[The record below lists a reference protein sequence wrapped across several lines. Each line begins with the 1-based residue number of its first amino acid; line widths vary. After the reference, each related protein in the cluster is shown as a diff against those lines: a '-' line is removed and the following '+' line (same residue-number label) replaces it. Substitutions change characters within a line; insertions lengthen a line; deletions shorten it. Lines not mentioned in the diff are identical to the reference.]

1 MGELILYLGGAKSG
15 KTKAALREVEGR
27 PAPRYYLA
35 TAQGLDDEMRGRIRR
50 HQEERG
56 PDWRTVEAPMDPA
69 ASLEAIPGDK
79 PVLLDCI
86 TLWFSNLMWSRPV
99 AEQDPEWYMGHVGK
113 LIAASANRAGA
124 LVVVSNELG
133 SGIVPMEPESRLYR
147 DMVGLAHQT
156 IGAHASAVYLV
167 VAGIPVKIK

>member
-15 KTKAALREVEGR
+15 KTKAALRETESR

-35 TAQGLDDEMRGRIRR
+35 TAQGLDEEMRGRIRR

-56 PDWRTVEAPMDPA
+56 PDWRTVEAPLDPA
-69 ASLEAIPGDK
+69 EALASIPGDR

-86 TLWFSNLMWSRPV
+86 TLWFSNLMWSRPLS
-99 AEQDPEWYMGHVGK
+99 EQTPEWYLELVGK
-113 LIAASANRAGA
+113 LIVSSAERPGA
-124 LVVVSNELG
+124 LIVVSNELG
-133 SGIVPMEPESRLYR
+133 WGIVPMEPESRLYR

-156 IGAHASAVYLV
+156 LAAHASSVYLV
-167 VAGIPVKIK
+167 VAGIPLKIK

>member
-15 KTKAALREVEGR
+15 KTKAALRETESR

-35 TAQGLDDEMRGRIRR
+35 TAQGLDGEMCARIRR

-56 PDWRTVEAPMDPA
+56 PDWRTVEAPLDPVGA
-69 ASLEAIPGDK
+69 LDGIPGES

-86 TLWFSNLMWSRPV
+86 TLWFSNLMWERPI
-99 AEQDPEWYMGHVGK
+99 AERDALFYLGMAEG
-113 LIAASANRAGA
+113 LIRASGRRPGA

-133 SGIVPMEPESRLYR
+133 WGIVPMEPESRLYR
-147 DMVGLAHQT
+147 DAVGLAHQT
-156 IGAHASAVYLV
+156 LAAHASAVYLV
-167 VAGIPVKIK
+167 VAGIPVRLK

>member
-15 KTKAALREVEGR
+15 KTRAALREAESR

-35 TAQGLDDEMRGRIRR
+35 TAQGLDEEMRGRIRR

-69 ASLEAIPGDK
+69 GAMGEIPGGQ

-86 TLWFSNLMWSRPV
+86 TLWFSNLMWSRPLE
-99 AEQDPEWYMGHVGK
+99 EQDAGWYMRHVGS
-113 LIAASANRAGA
+113 LITAAAERRGA
-124 LVVVSNELG
+124 LIIVSNELG

-156 IGAHASAVYLV
+156 LGAHASSVYLV
-167 VAGIPVKIK
+167 VAGIPLKIK

>member
-15 KTKAALREVEGR
+15 KTRAALKEAESR

-35 TAQGLDDEMRGRIRR
+35 TAQGLDDEMRGRISR

-56 PDWRTVEAPMDPA
+56 PDWRTVEASLDPA
-69 ASLEAIPGDK
+69 GALAGIPEDK

-86 TLWFSNLMWSRPV
+86 TLWFSNLMWSRPL
-99 AEQDPEWYMGHVGK
+99 EGQDAAWYMDHVGK
-113 LIAASANRAGA
+113 LITASAERSGA
-124 LVVVSNELG
+124 LIVVSNELG

-156 IGAHASAVYLV
+156 LGAHAFAVYLV